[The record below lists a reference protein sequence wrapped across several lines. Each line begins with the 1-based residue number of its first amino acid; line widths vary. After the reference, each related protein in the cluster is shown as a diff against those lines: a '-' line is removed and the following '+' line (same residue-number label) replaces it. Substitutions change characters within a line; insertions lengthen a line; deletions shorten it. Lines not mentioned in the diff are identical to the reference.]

1 MYYDLIANHRLGA
14 IVSWALKQIREVSIK
29 NKNQARNADLN
40 APIYE
45 LGLYLSLLCY
55 Y

>member
-1 MYYDLIANHRLGA
+1 M
-14 IVSWALKQIREVSIK
+14 KQIREVSIK

-45 LGLYLSLLCY
+45 YMVYICDY
-55 Y
+55 VTVEAV